1 MSHAALRYDPKALS
15 ARPIFYHRF
24 NTIDVF
30 VEDIGDE
37 EFYKV
42 LLSRIAPESCTIE
55 HVFGLGGRQQLMEE
69 CRSAQ
74 GKAWLAPRIYIAD
87 GDLTLILGRPS
98 PPYIGLHVLD
108 VYCIENYLI
117 DKDAVIQV
125 LYENSG
131 KVSKDILARKF
142 SFDEWLSAIASPLV
156 SLFIM
161 YAAACAL
168 ESGIRTVS
176 RGLHEMTREENEVVC
191 LDHAGANRV
200 EECIRTELVHR
211 FGEHRVS
218 SIEGKLKRAWPCRP
232 EVMLRVVSAKTYL
245 LPLLGL
251 RMMAI
256 VKAKCTTDSLRMRLA
271 HHCSV
276 TRMEGLRE
284 ALTEAIEAY
293 ATPPTAQKS
302 MGPGTDEI
310 GTSVPQPELTPGI
323 TDAM

>member
-42 LLSRIAPESCTIE
+42 LLSRIAPEGCTIE

-125 LYENSG
+125 LYEDSG
-131 KVSKDILARKF
+131 TMSKDTLARNL
-142 SFDEWLSAIASPLV
+142 SFDEWLSDIGPPLV

-176 RGLHEMTREENEVVC
+176 RGLQGMTRKENEVVC
-191 LDHAGANRV
+191 LDPAGANRV
-200 EECIRTELVHR
+200 EECIRAELIGK
-211 FGEHRVS
+211 FGEHSAS
-218 SIEGKLKRAWPCRP
+218 SIESQLKRAWPCRP

-256 VKAKCTTDSLRMRLA
+256 VKAKYIKDSLRMRLA

-276 TRMEGLRE
+276 ARLEGLRE
-284 ALTEAIEAY
+284 ALIGAMEAY
-293 ATPPTAQKS
+293 ATPRTAQKS
-302 MGPGTDEI
+302 MSPGTDEI
-310 GTSVPQPELTPGI
+310 GTYVLQPELAPGI